1 MAFAGG
7 DASSVAG
14 RAGKPEPRVV
24 RLELWTSGPQPKSWA
39 PHGRRS
45 RSATEELRRVRRSD
59 RLSSRSD
66 RQPLFRGWSDR
77 LGSRSDHKQ
86 RPVVESL
93 VERGAQVVVRA

>member
-24 RLELWTSGPQPKSWA
+24 RLESWTSGPQPKSWA

-45 RSATEELRRVRRSD
+45 RSATEELRRVGRSD
-59 RLSSRSD
+59 RLGSRSD
-66 RQPLFRGWSDR
+66 RQPLFYG
-77 LGSRSDHKQ
+77 RSDHLGSQ
-86 RPVVESL
+86 SDRQPL
-93 VERGAQVVVRA
+93 F